1 MNTVLNI
8 FPLAHLVLY
17 TSHLKFLTNFWAEN
31 ELDQVAVPPAVTEAK
46 DYWGLKLLSRYHDV
60 ANNREFQVF
69 ESDDLASLMTVYD
82 GFELNGVDVTRFPVI
97 DDSERQ
103 ELAKKKVT
111 DE

>member
-1 MNTVLNI
+1 MKMMVILQFKTAEH
-8 FPLAHLVLY
+8 F
-17 TSHLKFLTNFWAEN
+17 KFLTNFWAEN

-82 GFELNGVDVTRFPVI
+82 GFELNGVDVTRFPII

>member
-1 MNTVLNI
+1 M
-8 FPLAHLVLY
+8 
-17 TSHLKFLTNFWAEN
+17 
-31 ELDQVAVPPAVTEAK
+31 
-46 DYWGLKLLSRYHDV
+46 

-69 ESDDLASLMTVYD
+69 ESDDLASLMTVHD
-82 GFELNGVDVTRFPVI
+82 GFELNGVDVTGFPII